1 MTTDDSRKQRVR
13 PTRIRKKTRK
23 VWDVKYVCGDVFD
36 DASELSLEEAL
47 QGAEKDLKRKE
58 RLKAVKE
65 ELQCF
70 EDNIAWELVG

>member
-1 MTTDDSRKQRVR
+1 M
-13 PTRIRKKTRK
+13 
-23 VWDVKYVCGDVFD
+23 FD